1 MMKSMLQSVPVGRCA
16 TFLCLVFFNVTQ
28 PLSAQNERD
37 TSVFVDKSD
46 PLTIFEDPAFDR
58 SNILDERQNSA
69 VLSLDFLKEKNQKRN
84 QLRFQ
89 RPPGQQQKVI
99 FDFQTTG
106 KYSAVYS
113 CELIIDSTFQTTLMS
128 CCDVVLP
135 TAILSPHIAIRKA
148 GTNLSLAH
156 YPLSSYYPIIVYGD
170 GTIYATGSAGYFFLP
185 PNLYPSNQPLQL
197 KGSGPHKVY
206 WLGEEHPDGSTDF
219 SISKETEKEDATVR
233 FISGKWQRRIRL
245 K

>member
-1 MMKSMLQSVPVGRCA
+1 MMKSIPQSVPVGRCA
-16 TFLCLVFFNVTQ
+16 TFLRLVFFSTTQ

-46 PLTIFEDPAFDR
+46 PLTILEDPTFYR
-58 SNILDERQNSA
+58 LNILSDQQNS
-69 VLSLDFLKEKNQKRN
+69 VIFSPGFFNDKNEKSK

-89 RPPGQQQKVI
+89 SPPDQQQKVV

-113 CELIIDSTFQTTLMS
+113 CELIIYSTFQTTLMS

-135 TAILSPHIAIRKA
+135 TAMLSPHIAIRKA
-148 GTNLSLAH
+148 GINLSLAH
-156 YPLSSYYPIIVYGD
+156 YPLSSYYPIIAYGD
-170 GTIYATGSAGYFFLP
+170 GTLYATGSAGYFFLP
-185 PNLYPSNQPLQL
+185 PNLYPSSQPLQL

-206 WLGEEHPDGSTDF
+206 WLGEEHPDSSTDF
-219 SISKETEKEDATVR
+219 PITE
-233 FISGKWQRRIRL
+233 
-245 K
+245 